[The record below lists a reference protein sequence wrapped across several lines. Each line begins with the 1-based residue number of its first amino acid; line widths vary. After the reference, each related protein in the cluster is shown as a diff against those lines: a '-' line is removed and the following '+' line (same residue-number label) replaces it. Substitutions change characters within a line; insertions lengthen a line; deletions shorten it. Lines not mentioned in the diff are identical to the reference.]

1 MASTATAKALSVM
14 LGLGAVLMAFIAS
27 GIFLEKPLRIEGKG
41 DLAVVFAVLGGWLA
55 IYLVVGCVAVLDAG
69 RLARRRDLGALQQSA
84 NLVKFVAVPFFV
96 LNFLALA
103 QAVLVVGAGDSDR
116 LGLDG
121 ILLALLFAV
130 LTYAVMLP
138 TSAYGVA
145 ILVLLRQDDRIGRA
159 FFGVSIVLHFL
170 FVVDV
175 LSTIV
180 VVEVARD
187 ILGTAQPPGALSK
200 NLLTVV
206 LAVGSAI
213 AVVWLVLFAIFHLI
227 HRELSDF
234 LGDSSLLSNAI
245 YWLGF
250 SVSLEFV
257 LLVMMPIVPLIAF
270 RTAVRLFV
278 ARDLETL
285 SRSAQNVKLVMIPL
299 FVQNFVVCAIVVY
312 VLTLVPLAITRG
324 AILEAGPAG
333 VAFVGTF
340 TAAGLVPAVIG
351 TYLMLLPTS
360 IYSLTCLALLLR
372 QRAVTPAFCILHTL
386 LQFVFV
392 ADIISTLALTHRS
405 RQLLTTATTP
415 TPA

>member
-1 MASTATAKALSVM
+1 MASTGTAKALSVI
-14 LGLGAVLMAFIAS
+14 LAIGAVLMAFIAS
-27 GIFLEKPLRIEGKG
+27 DQFLQKPIRVDDKG
-41 DLAVVFAVLGGWLA
+41 DLAVFFAVSGVWLA
-55 IYLVVGCVAVLDAG
+55 IYLVVGCVAAFDAV
-69 RLARRRDLGALQQSA
+69 RLTRRRDLGALQQSA
-84 NLVKFVAVPFFV
+84 NLVKLVAVPFFL
-96 LNFLALA
+96 LNFYALA

-121 ILLALLFAV
+121 ILTGLLFAV
-130 LTYAVMLP
+130 LTYVVMLP

-145 ILVLLRQDDRIGRA
+145 ILVLLRRDERIGRA
-159 FFGVSIVLHFL
+159 FFGVGIVLHFL

-187 ILGTAQPPGALSK
+187 FLGTARPPGAFSK

-234 LGDSSLLSNAI
+234 LGDGSLLSDAI
-245 YWLGF
+245 YQLGF
-250 SVSLEFV
+250 SVSLEFL

-270 RTAVRLFV
+270 RTAVQLFV

-285 SRSAQNVKLVMIPL
+285 SRSARTVKLVMIPL
-299 FVQNFVVCAIVVY
+299 FIQNFVVCAVVVY
-312 VLTLVPLAITRG
+312 VLTLVPLVITRG

-333 VAFVGTF
+333 IAFVGTF

-360 IYSLTCLALLLR
+360 VYSLVCLALLLR
-372 QRAVTPAFCILHTL
+372 QRAITPGFYLLHTL

-392 ADIISTLALTHRS
+392 ADIISTLALTRRS
-405 RQLLTTATTP
+405 QQLLTTSP
-415 TPA
+415 TLSPA